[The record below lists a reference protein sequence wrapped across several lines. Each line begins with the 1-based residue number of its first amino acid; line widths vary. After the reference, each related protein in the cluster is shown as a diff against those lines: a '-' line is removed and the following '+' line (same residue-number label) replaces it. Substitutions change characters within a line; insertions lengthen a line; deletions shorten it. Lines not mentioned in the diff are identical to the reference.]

1 MSSLVQTLSIS
12 DRRSIL
18 DAVEHIEAGA
28 LQIVF
33 VVDDVGRLVGVVT
46 NGDLRRHLLQGRK
59 TDLPVTACMN
69 RQFRAVPVG
78 TAREELLKLFDL
90 GYLAIPGVDAEQRL
104 VEVYTRQLA
113 ASPEVPVL
121 ARARAPVRMSF
132 CGGGTDLTYF
142 SSITR
147 RRY

>member
-46 NGDLRRHLLQGRK
+46 NGDLRRHLLQGGK

-90 GYLAIPGVDAEQRL
+90 GYLAIQGWMPSNGWSRP
-104 VEVYTRQLA
+104 TH
-113 ASPEVPVL
+113 ASSQPAPRYL
-121 ARARAPVRMSF
+121 CWLGRARRCA
-132 CGGGTDLTYF
+132 
-142 SSITR
+142 
-147 RRY
+147 